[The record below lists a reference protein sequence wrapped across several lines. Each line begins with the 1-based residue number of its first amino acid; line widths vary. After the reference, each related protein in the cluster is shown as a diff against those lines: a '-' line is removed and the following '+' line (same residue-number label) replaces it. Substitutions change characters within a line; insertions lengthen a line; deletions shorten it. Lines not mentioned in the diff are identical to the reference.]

1 MGFLSSLFGL
11 GSSRA
16 QPATSTVVQAQKL
29 PSEIAPFVQEVVGE
43 AQDLYKQRLK
53 EGFIPYE
60 GETIAP
66 LTPQEETAM
75 ARIEGLSGTSR
86 PLQEEALGITRGLAE
101 KFTPE
106 KAQEYMSPY
115 QKAVTDIEKREA
127 QTNFERNIMPR
138 FEAEAIKAGGLSGL
152 GSRAGVEAAELQRG
166 QSQLL
171 ADIETKGL
179 QSAFRDAQQQFAQQK
194 QREAGMATQL
204 GKAGPAM
211 FASGLQEAGALQ
223 TVGEQRRELAQSALD
238 EAFFE
243 SEQARRQPEQT
254 LAEYSGFVYGN
265 PMTQIPT
272 QTQQSTGTPYQ
283 PSMGQT
289 LLSLGSTLGAA
300 ALRNPNI
307 FAGASGGYIG
317 REGGGFIDRDR
328 GLSGLPMFRRQV
340 GTQVVSDEEL
350 EMIDQEGGSETI
362 DEQVQVDSIS
372 GMDVQ
377 PEAERII
384 KLLGQGKITLPGEES
399 LEAGEKRLAGEKQSR
414 VDLFNKFF
422 PQESKYSFAADALE
436 GFGAMIVSGGN
447 KAEKFN
453 DVFKAAR
460 EKGANIRQANKL
472 ANYKIG
478 LESLGKEEDFK
489 KYIKDRPKRIRDQIV
504 SARKAKLQEK
514 YLIAKTE
521 DLDPRNKLRK
531 DIEKLGVGLG
541 GKEGEGFIAS
551 VQSILGAQNVDAYEA
566 KNPGAGDMIEDLD
579 DASIRLIAVRA
590 ATLMKENPGTIINDA
605 ALIAFDQL
613 FKAGQ
618 LKEDPWGWNST
629 T

>member
-75 ARIEGLSGTSR
+75 ARIEGLAGTSR
-86 PLQEEALGITRGLAE
+86 PLQEEALGVTRGLAE

-115 QKAVTDIEKREA
+115 QKAVTDIEQREA
-127 QTNFERNIMPR
+127 QTRFEREILPR
-138 FEAEAIKAGGLSGL
+138 FEASAIQAGGLSGL

-171 ADIETKGL
+171 ADIEAKGL

-194 QREAGMATQL
+194 QREAGMAAELTR
-204 GKAGPAM
+204 AGPAM

-223 TVGEQRRELAQSALD
+223 TVGEQRRDLAQSALD

-272 QTQQSTGTPYQ
+272 QTQTSTQTPFQ
-283 PSMGQT
+283 PSLGQT
-289 LLSLGSTLGAA
+289 LLGGGLQLGGAFLGSKGGSNYFAKMLG
-300 ALRNPNI
+300 
-307 FAGASGGYIG
+307 GKHGGYIS

-328 GLSGLPMFRRQV
+328 GLSGLPMFRRQAGGKPYPVDIWPQGMAPDVEIETVPEETPEENPRTAIFKQLAAKAGPFPAQQTPDELTAAAEAKKARRAAVFDKIIGDKGSLKLGDVFIAV
-340 GTQVVSDEEL
+340 GQGLMKGGGLEYSKAFEDLTKKLQKERGDVSQLEAQQLISNLEIDELTDEQIRVLPRDLAAWISAKKKAKEASELQRAKIEEL
-350 EMIDQEGGSETI
+350 KGRHTGLRGKPSTITDDKKREYKKYKERVIDLHLKGTRFEDRAKAI
-362 DEQVQVDSIS
+362 DPVVLASLVEHI
-372 GMDVQ
+372 
-377 PEAERII
+377 RNR
-384 KLLGQGKITLPGEES
+384 KGE
-399 LEAGEKRLAGEKQSR
+399 SR
-414 VDLFNKFF
+414 D
-422 PQESKYSFAADALE
+422 PQEITIQVIRKIIE
-436 GFGAMIVSGGN
+436 SGSIPEQSN
-447 KAEKFN
+447 WEKF
-453 DVFKAAR
+453 K
-460 EKGANIRQANKL
+460 
-472 ANYKIG
+472 
-478 LESLGKEEDFK
+478 
-489 KYIKDRPKRIRDQIV
+489 
-504 SARKAKLQEK
+504 
-514 YLIAKTE
+514 
-521 DLDPRNKLRK
+521 
-531 DIEKLGVGLG
+531 
-541 GKEGEGFIAS
+541 
-551 VQSILGAQNVDAYEA
+551 SI
-566 KNPGAGDMIEDLD
+566 
-579 DASIRLIAVRA
+579 
-590 ATLMKENPGTIINDA
+590 
-605 ALIAFDQL
+605 FD
-613 FKAGQ
+613 
-618 LKEDPWGWNST
+618 
-629 T
+629 